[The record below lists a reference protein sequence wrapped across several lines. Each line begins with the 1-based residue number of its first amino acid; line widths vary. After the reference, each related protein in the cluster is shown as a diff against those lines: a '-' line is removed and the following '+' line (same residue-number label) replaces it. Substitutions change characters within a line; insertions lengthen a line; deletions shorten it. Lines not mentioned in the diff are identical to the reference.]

1 MPLHSAGRGKVSDAK
16 LGVSAQ
22 GLVCTFAVARRRP
35 PYNLDEGGG
44 APARG
49 THAQALN
56 PKP

>member
-1 MPLHSAGRGKVSDAK
+1 MPLHSAGRDIVLTPILA
-16 LGVSAQ
+16 SAHGSHVRVAQ
-22 GLVCTFAVARRRP
+22 ARRRP

-49 THAQALN
+49 IHAQALN